1 MFLAAKGSGCLGR
14 AGKRNND
21 KMRQNEDAFLSK
33 VRITYL
39 LYMVVFRRCA
49 QHVGSFTSTL
59 DRFIKDDKTYEDM
72 KGYVDENPS
81 L

>member
-14 AGKRNND
+14 AGKRKND

-33 VRITYL
+33 VRIACL
-39 LYMVVFRRCA
+39 LYMTVFRRCA
-49 QHVGSFTSTL
+49 QQVGSFASTL

-72 KGYVDENPS
+72 KG
-81 L
+81 